1 MIIYTVVVLYIYMW
15 LYILFILLWCDII
28 NILAQLL
35 WPILS
40 RRHIVKMRRLIAKY
54 SQTNLRNNLLFN
66 MPNNKF
72 FECWVYTGTFT
83 KCVKYI
89 SSPYISPAPLFFW
102 RQFSSK
108 LQNFLKSG
116 SFDPGESCELYNRA
130 NLRHTLLLNH
140 AEWCSCV

>member
-1 MIIYTVVVLYIYMW
+1 MWINLYPVSCK
-15 LYILFILLWCDII
+15 LYDLTCTLFF
-28 NILAQLL
+28 NHVPGA
-35 WPILS
+35 
-40 RRHIVKMRRLIAKY
+40 RYAGTY
-54 SQTNLRNNLLFN
+54 SQTNLRHNLLFN

-140 AEWCSCV
+140 AE